1 MLNCQITQTTCFIL
15 PSVKTIIC
23 KSILLS
29 FFFWHKIWVK
39 YDSDGFSDPI
49 NVQTFLM
56 LRLGVLSVSG
66 FFKGGGGECFW
77 SAFIKFDWQMTEPW
91 KLLDLT
97 LSDMGFFEP
106 SVIGGRGA
114 WGPHH
119 NFVVIALMIM
129 KFDTD
134 IKVDVFY
141 STATKTFVTSLLSR
155 NYDVIACILADT

>member
-56 LRLGVLSVSG
+56 LRLGILSVSG
-66 FFKGGGGECFW
+66 FFKGGGGGECFW

-106 SVIGGRGA
+106 SIIGGRGGGHE
-114 WGPHH
+114 GPTITLLLLLWWSW
-119 NFVVIALMIM
+119 NLTQTSRLM
-129 KFDTD
+129 
-134 IKVDVFY
+134 Y
-141 STATKTFVTSLLSR
+141 STQRQQKRLWRHF
-155 NYDVIACILADT
+155 YHVIMMS